1 VNQLTR
7 ANVSRGRRSA
17 RTSCDAPDTVC
28 APSFITLAPGMGRSQ
43 VRAARRH
50 DLRPPCGLMRTFD
63 PGAGRPSSG
72 WLGV

>member
-1 VNQLTR
+1 VNQLTC

-43 VRAARRH
+43 VRARQDDMISGPLPANE
-50 DLRPPCGLMRTFD
+50 DLRPWR
-63 PGAGRPSSG
+63 RSSIQRMF
-72 WLGV
+72 GV